1 MVGSSASVSGA
12 AKPSAPASPTNAI
25 ADYGAAPKPR
35 LRKVALRAECVGEQA
50 GQRWINSGQMKSQTA
65 KRRNKH
71 RNSEKVSYVEQR
83 RREKQKW
90 KSMS

>member
-50 GQRWINSGQMKSQTA
+50 GQRWINSKSNNTA
-65 KRRNKH
+65 KRRIKH
-71 RNSEKVSYVEQR
+71 GSEKVSYVEQR